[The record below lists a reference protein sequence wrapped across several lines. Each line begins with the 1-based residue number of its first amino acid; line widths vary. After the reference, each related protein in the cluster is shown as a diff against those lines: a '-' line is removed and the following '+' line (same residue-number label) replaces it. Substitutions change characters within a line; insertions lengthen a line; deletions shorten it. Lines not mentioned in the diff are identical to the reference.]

1 MNNKTISYAF
11 GYYGLVFYVD
21 KLCVEASE
29 ANSCADKERMHE
41 SLLFRIQFLA
51 LYADVAQAVV
61 RVVSRKRVSGRKDDC
76 SIYFERC
83 STFHVVENT
92 GSPFIMETFGFQR
105 NPCSCTVG
113 YVIHVNAPVGRQG

>member
-51 LYADVAQAVV
+51 FYADVAQAVGYPEFAKLLEELSA
-61 RVVSRKRVSGRKDDC
+61 RLYNPQAAQWNAQAFMNCFDKVVSKKYSSTKGSGKPLPDLYD
-76 SIYFERC
+76 
-83 STFHVVENT
+83 
-92 GSPFIMETFGFQR
+92 
-105 NPCSCTVG
+105 
-113 YVIHVNAPVGRQG
+113 

>member
-41 SLLFRIQFLA
+41 SLLFRI
-51 LYADVAQAVV
+51 
-61 RVVSRKRVSGRKDDC
+61 
-76 SIYFERC
+76 
-83 STFHVVENT
+83 
-92 GSPFIMETFGFQR
+92 
-105 NPCSCTVG
+105 
-113 YVIHVNAPVGRQG
+113 